1 MLKKQF
7 RNDIVALKALYAAF
21 RASESF
27 CEDDYTLSAHIAFYD
42 LLHALSA
49 KYKTTPRQI
58 AYALTV

>member
-1 MLKKQF
+1 M
-7 RNDIVALKALYAAF
+7 RNQYRKDITALKALYWAF

-27 CEDDYTLSAHIAFYD
+27 YEDDYAISAYRAFYD
-42 LLHALSA
+42 RLHALSV